1 MPSGWHGL
9 LAGRVVP
16 DHPTAC
22 EQAVPPQATRL
33 TKRLRY
39 FYNGYPARDS
49 DLYDNLGAEMTVE
62 FARPAYYTVN
72 GDLLGPEMR
81 VAVRK
86 LRRIS
91 VIRG

>member
-1 MPSGWHGL
+1 
-9 LAGRVVP
+9 
-16 DHPTAC
+16 
-22 EQAVPPQATRL
+22 
-33 TKRLRY
+33 
-39 FYNGYPARDS
+39 
-49 DLYDNLGAEMTVE
+49 
-62 FARPAYYTVN
+62 VN

>member
-1 MPSGWHGL
+1 MTTHAVVIAGAGPTGMM
-9 LAGRVVP
+9 LA
-16 DHPTAC
+16 
-22 EQAVPPQATRL
+22 
-33 TKRLRY
+33 
-39 FYNGYPARDS
+39 
-49 DLYDNLGAEMTVE
+49 AELKVE

-81 VAVRK
+81 VTVRR